1 MIGDYFEE
9 AILVAKEDCPERTHR
24 NMHRSFTRSIDAME
38 DETAQQCLSAKLGY
52 VFPDEQELY
61 EDELVRRG
69 L

>member
-1 MIGDYFEE
+1 
-9 AILVAKEDCPERTHR
+9 
-24 NMHRSFTRSIDAME
+24 MHWNFARSIDAME

-52 VFPDEQELY
+52 VFPEEQELY

>member
-1 MIGDYFEE
+1 MTVTEKIQQLEE
-9 AILVAKEDCPERTHR
+9 RINLLIELNNINNKKL
-24 NMHRSFTRSIDAME
+24 DAMK

-52 VFPDEQELY
+52 VFPNEQELY